1 MFLAGAPASVAGRK
15 AVATAPTPTAAVS
28 TTSTATTRKGS
39 RAALYDEYIRKISD
53 AQESSQF
60 RRVQKQKMDEIVD
73 DEEEDDDGRG
83 QENSVT
89 GRRDVYDWFGDEDI
103 DDEDDSI
110 DMTNLKRKINDSQSS
125 RSNSNSNSNSNGIYT
140 EQRRAP
146 KTVSK
151 NEEESVDDLDEIDYI
166 NIRNPRSSQ

>member
-73 DEEEDDDGRG
+73 DDENDGRG

-125 RSNSNSNSNSNGIYT
+125 RSNSNSNSIYT
-140 EQRRAP
+140 EQRSSGSRRAP